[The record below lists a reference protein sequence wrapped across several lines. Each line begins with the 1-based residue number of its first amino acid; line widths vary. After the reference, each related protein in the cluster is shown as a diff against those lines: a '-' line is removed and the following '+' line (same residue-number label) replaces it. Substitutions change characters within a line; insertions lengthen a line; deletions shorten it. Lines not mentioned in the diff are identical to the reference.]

1 MERITKPEG
10 SYCDD
15 CQTGK
20 EKNNY
25 CSCDE
30 EIAMYE
36 RLKAYENTELEPEI
50 CAEYKT
56 FEDEAVSKSVPFKRI
71 VELMNAEAQG
81 RLVMLPCEVGEE
93 IWSAAPFV
101 DYIPRKGYITT
112 FNVGIKG
119 VYGFYAGFD
128 SEPVSAYFLI
138 NDIGKT
144 VFFTQAEAEMVY
156 RMEKKKRYG
165 TD

>member
-15 CQTGK
+15 CATGK

-81 RLVMLPCEVGEE
+81 RLVTLPCEVGTEV
-93 IWSAAPFV
+93 WSALPFTDNV
-101 DYIPRKGYITT
+101 PRKGYITA
-112 FNVGIKG
+112 FLVGENG
-119 VYGFYAGFD
+119 AYSFYVSFD
-128 SEPVSAYFLI
+128 PEPVSTEFLMQ
-138 NDIGKT
+138 NIGKT
-144 VFFTQAEAEMVY
+144 VFFTLAEAMYVQSLTEVV
-156 RMEKKKRYG
+156 G
-165 TD
+165 CIF